1 MFKLHS
7 LHRPQLTPCA
17 RLNMFSRWWE
27 DEFCNGHIWVSQ
39 QKFPPHPPK
48 KKGEDKKTGNQT
60 TSRPSH
66 PCMVSLHTF
75 TTQLVYS
82 AHLFMILLPSLAPF
96 ICLNQGVFPSTK
108 HGQIYQP
115 WMTYIVSPTYL
126 LASRLCRGAE
136 GTKMTITKPTRKFRQ
151 FSQPW
156 AVHVGEANLMQKN
169 HCSSMAAIY
178 AVNKTM
184 DSKSWI

>member
-1 MFKLHS
+1 MLYTCSKITL
-7 LHRPQLTPCA
+7 QV
-17 RLNMFSRWWE
+17 NE
-27 DEFCNGHIWVSQ
+27 IV
-39 QKFPPHPPK
+39 
-48 KKGEDKKTGNQT
+48 DKVLCWGLFL
-60 TSRPSH
+60 
-66 PCMVSLHTF
+66 SLHTF